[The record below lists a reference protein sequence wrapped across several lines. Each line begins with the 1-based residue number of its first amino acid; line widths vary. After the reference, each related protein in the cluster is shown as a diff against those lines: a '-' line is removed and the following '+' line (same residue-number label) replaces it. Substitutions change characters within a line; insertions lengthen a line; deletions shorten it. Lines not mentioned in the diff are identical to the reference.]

1 MQRFLKILVF
11 LLGAGFTLFVVAI
24 GVVVGTYLYIAPDQ
38 PDVEVL
44 REVDFKEPMRVF
56 SRDGRLIAE
65 FGEER
70 RRPLR
75 YEEFPERLKQAVIAA
90 EDENFFRHRGVDFR
104 AMLRASYYLVTT
116 RSMAHG
122 GGSTITMQVA
132 RNFFL
137 TRDQTFGRKIRELF
151 LAFEIERELSKEE
164 IMSLYLNKIFLG
176 HRAFG
181 AAAAAEV
188 YYGKDVSELTLA
200 EKAMIA
206 GLPQAPSRANPVSN
220 PERAVD
226 RRAYVLGRM
235 LTLDL
240 ISQEEYAEAVTAPVT
255 AGLHRAQVEVDAPFV
270 AEMVRQ
276 EMVRRYGDAAYE
288 DGFQVVTTVD
298 GRKQPAAVRAL
309 RNGLLAYDQR
319 HGWRGPVGQVQVPD
333 DPSDQQ
339 AWASTLAS
347 YYRIGGLE
355 PVVVAAAGETGFEAV
370 RRNADRVTV
379 DFSTMEWARPFI
391 NRNRQGSAPERA
403 DEVVMPGDVVFLSQD
418 EDGWALSQVP
428 EAQGAVVAINPEDGA
443 IEALAGGFDFRHSQ
457 YNRAVQALRQPGSA
471 FKPFIY
477 SAALDSGF
485 TPATLVN
492 DAPVVVEEADID
504 HTWRPTNYTGRFF
517 GPTRLR
523 EALVHSRNLVS
534 VRVLRDVGIGR
545 TAGHLRSFGFD
556 DRALPR
562 DLTLALGTGELTPLD
577 LTRGYAVFANGG
589 HRVEPWFIERIMD
602 RRGEPLYQAQPAVV
616 CPECSVPGL
625 ENGLP
630 EELQAEDAS
639 DAWQPSLHEDELNP
653 ESPINLAERVISP
666 QNAYLIDSMLQD
678 VVRHGTGRFARQQ
691 LGRNDLAGKTGTANE
706 YRDAWFSGYTP
717 DLVATAWIGFD
728 RSQPLGN
735 REGGARAALPIWTEF
750 MGAALIG
757 APERTLDEPPGLVR
771 VRISRDT
778 GLMVGADHPNG
789 MFEIFRE
796 GQLPEREDSSDED
809 SPGADDLF

>member
-298 GRKQPAAVRAL
+298 GRKQSAAVRAL

-477 SAALDSGF
+477 SAALDNGF